1 MNAVVEAL
9 NISPDDDVLEL
20 GIGFSDESENSSVKM
35 GGGYR
40 FLDEFQLSQVIPGV
54 LCSYKRVRE
63 GKGTVYSVDR
73 WTSLFATVQGRFPKN
88 ALENKRI
95 VCDAKLLPFNNEFF
109 DKIFHV
115 HSSYFWTP
123 DLPATLVEIMR
134 VLKPGGV
141 FLSGMHLKKLELLE
155 KGKLVRRLQFDPSRY
170 IFELEP
176 AGFTDVK
183 MEYIKGRT
191 NKEYQLI
198 FAKKPLE
205 IKDSRDPDEVAA
217 YLENKCLYLMIGS
230 IRTLCV
236 IKEIS
241 ISSMRLKHFI
251 TTPIFYANGPPHI
264 GHLYTALLADA
275 SNRWRLLKDGNVDS
289 SDSLFTTGTDEH
301 GLKIQRTAI
310 AAGYDPQSYCDNI
323 SDKFKDLF
331 HTFNIHP
338 NDFIRTTET
347 RHKEVVNHVWKELNK
362 RGLIQRGKYEGWYST
377 VDECFYAN
385 DEVEKLSGQISTVS
399 KITGSVVEWVEEEN
413 YIFPLSKYLGTIRN
427 WLNNYD
433 VIRPKTYFP
442 EALQQASVEGDISLS
457 RDRKRVTW
465 GIAVP
470 NDENQTIYVW
480 FDALMNYLTV
490 SGIFSDKKRI
500 NWPPTCQIV
509 GKDILNHWLVNGAK
523 MSKSVGNVID
533 PFIIS
538 KSLSEEG
545 LRYFLLRQGTPQND
559 ANFMMS
565 KAVNVINV
573 DLVNNVGNLLQ
584 RSMIGRLNPSQ
595 TYPTFCPNS
604 FHNCLLELGEP
615 LMKSINGLAGT
626 VYSLRLKSLWGY
638 AADEWFFQ
646 FYEPWKELDDRKIS
660 SLLYICYEVLRI
672 CGILLQPVIPHYA
685 DHLLNRL
692 GIERNER
699 ILDNAKF
706 IVDSKY
712 FGKPLGKYNGPVMN
726 RITCKNGEL

>member
-1 MNAVVEAL
+1 
-9 NISPDDDVLEL
+9 
-20 GIGFSDESENSSVKM
+20 
-35 GGGYR
+35 
-40 FLDEFQLSQVIPGV
+40 
-54 LCSYKRVRE
+54 
-63 GKGTVYSVDR
+63 
-73 WTSLFATVQGRFPKN
+73 
-88 ALENKRI
+88 
-95 VCDAKLLPFNNEFF
+95 
-109 DKIFHV
+109 
-115 HSSYFWTP
+115 
-123 DLPATLVEIMR
+123 
-134 VLKPGGV
+134 
-141 FLSGMHLKKLELLE
+141 
-155 KGKLVRRLQFDPSRY
+155 
-170 IFELEP
+170 
-176 AGFTDVK
+176 
-183 MEYIKGRT
+183 
-191 NKEYQLI
+191 
-198 FAKKPLE
+198 
-205 IKDSRDPDEVAA
+205 
-217 YLENKCLYLMIGS
+217 MIGS

-509 GKDILNHWLVNGAK
+509 GKDILKFHAIIWPAFLLGMDLPLPKRIFVHSHWLVNGAK

-595 TYPTFCPNS
+595 TYPTFCPDS

-615 LMKSINGLAGT
+615 LMKSINGLAE
-626 VYSLRLKSLWGY
+626 LY
-638 AADEWFFQ
+638 AEQFDELMIYKALEILMGVMRQTNGFFQ

-706 IVDSKY
+706 ITDSKY